1 MRSGNGPTRLVVYC
15 NQVRLRSLLDAGNYN
30 DLSAHGGS
38 IYQSL
43 KIRERLIVGDIFVP
57 GSRSFPMPYSRR
69 TEIGLNAVFAA
80 AVVVLL
86 MYVLIGPPAA

>member
-1 MRSGNGPTRLVVYC
+1 M
-15 NQVRLRSLLDAGNYN
+15 
-30 DLSAHGGS
+30 SATF
-38 IYQSL
+38 
-43 KIRERLIVGDIFVP
+43 FVP

-69 TEIGLNAVFAA
+69 TEIGLNAVIAA